1 MAASHEVQRLVDLAT
16 DPLAVKH
23 DGSKAEAEP
32 TTCGSNHEEAKAHEG
47 KVGHGHTNPVP
58 WRGPTSTRPETLKTI
73 MAPELRT

>member
-1 MAASHEVQRLVDLAT
+1 MKEGQLRVAASHEVQWLVDLAT

-47 KVGHGHTNPVP
+47 
-58 WRGPTSTRPETLKTI
+58 
-73 MAPELRT
+73 